1 MLLKSFQ
8 TIFARLAD
16 LPDKTDLSPA
26 TCEPIPAYK
35 LSQRLDLET
44 IEQIVAG
51 YQAGSPTTQLAKTY
65 RLSKGSILRVLH
77 EHDVSMRQQ
86 RLSQTDLGMAIRL
99 YDSGLSLAAVG
110 HRLDRDHSTVYRAL
124 QRAGVTMRDTHGRVR

>member
-1 MLLKSFQ
+1 MG
-8 TIFARLAD
+8 
-16 LPDKTDLSPA
+16 
-26 TCEPIPAYK
+26 EPSPAYK
-35 LSQRLDLET
+35 LSQRLDLKT

-51 YQAGSPTTQLAKTY
+51 YQAGSPTAQLAKTY

-77 EHDVSMRQQ
+77 EHDVRMRQQ

-110 HRLDRDHSTVYRAL
+110 QRLDRDHSTVYRAL